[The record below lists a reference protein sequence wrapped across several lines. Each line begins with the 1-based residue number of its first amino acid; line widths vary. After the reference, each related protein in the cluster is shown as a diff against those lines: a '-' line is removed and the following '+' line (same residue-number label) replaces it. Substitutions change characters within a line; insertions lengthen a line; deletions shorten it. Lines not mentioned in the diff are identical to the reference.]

1 MLFNKTS
8 NTFILNSHIIITEVC
23 IGFITFSLFFY
34 IFITYFFTKYEVNL
48 LSNFINDSISYY
60 NITQNE
66 TQQQLLKSLIQNSKE
81 KKDLELKVDETNNIV
96 KEYNKYY
103 DNRLLIYIIIFIIIL
118 LVLLILPIILGV
130 IRLDQ
135 INFKYIGTSL
145 LLHIILIVGLELLF
159 LLFITKY
166 INPVKLYLLFQENK
180 DKTGSYI

>member
-8 NTFILNSHIIITEVC
+8 NTLILNSYIILTEVC
-23 IGFITFSLFFY
+23 IGFITFAVFFY
-34 IFITYFFTKYEVNL
+34 IFMKYFFTEYEVKL

-60 NITQNE
+60 NITQNDSQKKLLKLLIESSTE
-66 TQQQLLKSLIQNSKE
+66 TQQLASSVSE
-81 KKDLELKVDETNNIV
+81 NNDIV
-96 KEYNKYY
+96 NKYNIYY
-103 DNRLLIYIIIFIIIL
+103 DNRLLFYIMILIIIL
-118 LVLLILPIILGV
+118 IVLLILPLILGL
-130 IRLDQ
+130 IRVEQ
-135 INFKYIGTSL
+135 ISFTYIGISL